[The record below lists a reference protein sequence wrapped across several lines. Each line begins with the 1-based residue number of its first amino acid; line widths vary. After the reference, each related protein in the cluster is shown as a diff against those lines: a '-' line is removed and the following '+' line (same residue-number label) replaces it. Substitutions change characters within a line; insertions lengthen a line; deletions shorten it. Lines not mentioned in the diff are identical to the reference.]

1 MTNNGLFIEMSQ
13 ALTGVDDL
21 PPDLAVEYWDRLRAS
36 GLGTDLEALLQAF
49 SDLKAQGEVNETTLA
64 ATLFASTALKNV
76 AQQLIVL
83 WYSSA
88 LMAVDSKGAV
98 ELRFGSPAHHF
109 RALLW
114 DVIAAHPPALSGG
127 YFGHWHYPPE
137 N

>member
-1 MTNNGLFIEMSQ
+1 MTTSPPLFIELSE
-13 ALTGVDDL
+13 ALTGVENL
-21 PPDLAVEYWDRLRAS
+21 PADLAAEYWERLHSSLA
-36 GLGTDLEALLQAF
+36 TDLEDLVTAF
-49 SDLKAQGEVNETTLA
+49 GLLKAQGQLNEQSLA
-64 ATLFASTALKNV
+64 SELFSNPKLSNA

-88 LMAVDSKGAV
+88 LMEPDAKGV
-98 ELRFGSPAHHF
+98 VLKFGKPAHHF

-114 DVIAAHPPALSGG
+114 DAIGAHPPALSGG

>member
-1 MTNNGLFIEMSQ
+1 MTTRTLFIELSE
-13 ALTGVDDL
+13 ALTGVADL
-21 PPDLAVEYWDRLRAS
+21 PHDLAAEYEERLRAS
-36 GLGTDLEALLQAF
+36 GFTADLEALLAAF
-49 SDLKAQGEVNETTLA
+49 STLKEEGSISEESLA
-64 ATLFASTALKNV
+64 ATLFATAELKAV

-88 LMAVDSKGAV
+88 LMNIEANKPV
-98 ELRFGSPAHHF
+98 ELKFGPPEHHF